1 MFEMTQA
8 LNTIGVG
15 YKCYNKDSSHKNG
28 AKKFQ
33 YSVIFVDVAGCA
45 TLGNNYLA
53 LQENLNL
60 NWIVKREVLSFSNH
74 FCSFAVLATFQL
86 RLVRLLFQLHP
97 S

>member
-1 MFEMTQA
+1 MQKVFTDILLFLWRRMLKIASYSFCSFMFEMTQA

-60 NWIVKREVLSFSNH
+60 N
-74 FCSFAVLATFQL
+74 
-86 RLVRLLFQLHP
+86 
-97 S
+97 